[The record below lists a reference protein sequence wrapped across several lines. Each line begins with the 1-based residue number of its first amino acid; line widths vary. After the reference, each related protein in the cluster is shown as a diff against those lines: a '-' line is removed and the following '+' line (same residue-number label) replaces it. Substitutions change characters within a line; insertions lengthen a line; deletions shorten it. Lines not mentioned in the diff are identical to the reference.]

1 MASSIPFEIQFIR
14 TELQYIRTELQYIR
28 TGLQYIR
35 TGLQYIRTG
44 LQYIRKGVQCEPI
57 ANRGS
62 CVTIFELLSVLSR
75 LWGSVVTSRDPGLKW
90 TPWSSGF
97 GQATKN

>member
-14 TELQYIRTELQYIR
+14 TE
-28 TGLQYIR
+28 
-35 TGLQYIRTG
+35 